1 MPKSLASFCRLCLTK
16 TASKVPVFGGD
27 QENVTNLLALIE
39 LSINSRS
46 EPDAAVCFD
55 CIVTLEAFLQFKDQC
70 HVNNHY
76 LKTVPSKNDA
86 EDSEASGEEE
96 EEDEEDEDED
106 AMDCDFLDEDDAD
119 GSETID
125 SEEEGLVA
133 ELEPPRSPVKRTLSL
148 SPMKMTEI
156 DPLDITK
163 CLRKQTAKPECSQK
177 RTVDVPKKPVL
188 EIPKLPELP
197 EPTEEDLP
205 KLQDSYPDYF
215 HFEKGK
221 KSRYFDLVYHGKR
234 FNSAIY
240 GTCNT
245 IWQCAHRRKYRC
257 SAVLQVSKD
266 YTNFEPRNEH
276 THGNLKTKGESELF
290 TPQQALPI
298 MFRISWKKN
307 QERKA
312 KRVAMSRV
320 MKERLKIQRAKAKAE
335 AAAERERIKA
345 ARRKK
350 PIPKI
355 PEFPGPQPA
364 EDELPKLQDSYPDYL
379 YFERGPNTLYYD
391 LVYYGERYNSAIF
404 GSRYTF
410 WQCSHRRKF
419 KCPATVHVTND
430 YTEFERRYE
439 HSHGEQPSTRN
450 VELYTPKQAL
460 PTLFRICWHRVK
472 ETSVKRLQLKE
483 LRKDKILT
491 EEYRLGDI
499 HDEPVE
505 EELSF
510 VEEQADDSD
519 DSFTWAD

>member
-1 MPKSLASFCRLCLTK
+1 M
-16 TASKVPVFGGD
+16 
-27 QENVTNLLALIE
+27 
-39 LSINSRS
+39 
-46 EPDAAVCFD
+46 CFD

-86 EDSEASGEEE
+86 EESEASGEEE
-96 EEDEEDEDED
+96 EEDEDEEDEDED

-177 RTVDVPKKPVL
+177 KTVDVPKKPVL

-307 QERKA
+307 QE
-312 KRVAMSRV
+312 
-320 MKERLKIQRAKAKAE
+320 
-335 AAAERERIKA
+335 
-345 ARRKK
+345 
-350 PIPKI
+350 
-355 PEFPGPQPA
+355 
-364 EDELPKLQDSYPDYL
+364 
-379 YFERGPNTLYYD
+379 
-391 LVYYGERYNSAIF
+391 
-404 GSRYTF
+404 
-410 WQCSHRRKF
+410 
-419 KCPATVHVTND
+419 
-430 YTEFERRYE
+430 
-439 HSHGEQPSTRN
+439 
-450 VELYTPKQAL
+450 VEVSWH
-460 PTLFRICWHRVK
+460 LFMFC
-472 ETSVKRLQLKE
+472 
-483 LRKDKILT
+483 
-491 EEYRLGDI
+491 
-499 HDEPVE
+499 
-505 EELSF
+505 
-510 VEEQADDSD
+510 
-519 DSFTWAD
+519 